1 MSLFESEILIDADH
15 NERLENLK
23 RKLAKD
29 PDNFELNKLF
39 AKHLVDYSTNKKNAR
54 IALTHLKR
62 ALEQRGDLEARTIY
76 ITALRLH
83 DEHDL
88 ALETALTSTTEPYE
102 SARFCND
109 VARIYLEKKEY
120 SVAREKF
127 EEGLRYFPDDD
138 RLTRGLISALEY
150 YFKHTKDE
158 KLLTRATSLSDR
170 LMKKDPEK
178 VGNVLTKI
186 HMNDRIPRKS
196 IDDKIDKNIT
206 MLEEYSQT
214 FPKTYYE
221 VYYTSI
227 ENTANCLSGI
237 HAELLKIKSEI
248 KMSEISKKSKKDLLV
263 SEVAKRPEVEKHLSE
278 AIMIIDESINRNS
291 DYFLKYL
298 LFDKLTLTWRLS
310 QFKEALYTCEDILRV
325 IHDNRIL
332 YTKGRLHIRLG
343 DFKLAVKIFEQ
354 LLDGEEKTKNKLTLH
369 EKILACFD
377 GLKLKDKI
385 KHEKKIIKDLKK
397 TLKEEEKK
405 NSTGTE
411 KQKLTEMQIAEN
423 LDKLDTKPADGITWN
438 DPNDPEGNKEAWVD
452 HWKKMKYH
460 VSWLDHYA
468 IHEVFDLT
476 DKLVDFDESGIANLR
491 IMSKV
496 GYDEHS
502 KDGGKSF
509 YKKFKNWKA
518 TLETF
523 AKNNKKC
530 KVEYRMFFAGV
541 GPGETHDLFHRRLLF
556 DNEKAFVVPGNDQV
570 YNRPKSDDFR
580 LCKHKETVSHR
591 QDYQETWDKAHDI
604 EDKKFLENFIRRVIK
619 QEKDCA
625 EIIEKEN
632 TKLVSKIKKELL
644 PKKKDKPAYV
654 TDESKVRSSVKKIV
668 TKFPEI
674 ADMSAGKSMEK
685 VMNETK
691 GKNDPK
697 IVKKILKEILRP

>member
-1 MSLFESEILIDADH
+1 MSLFESEILIDADR
-15 NERLENLK
+15 NERLETIK

-39 AKHLVDYSTNKKNAR
+39 AKHLVDYSPSKKNAR

-62 ALEQRGDLEARTIY
+62 ALEQKDDLEARTIC

-83 DEHDL
+83 GEHDV
-88 ALETALTSTTEPYE
+88 ALEKALTSTTEPYE

-127 EEGLRYFPDDD
+127 EEGLKYFPGDH

-150 YFKHTKDE
+150 YFEHTKDE
-158 KLLTRATSLSDR
+158 KLLTRATSLTDQ
-170 LMKKDPEK
+170 LMKQDPEK
-178 VGNVLTKI
+178 VPNVLTKI
-186 HMNDRIPRKS
+186 GMNRKIPRKS
-196 IDDKIDKNIT
+196 IDDKIDENIT
-206 MLEEYSQT
+206 LLEEYSQT

-221 VYYTSI
+221 VYYTKQS
-227 ENTANCLSGI
+227 NYANCLSGM
-237 HAELLKIKSEI
+237 HAYFLKIKYYR
-248 KMSEISKKSKKDLLV
+248 KMLEISKKSKKDLPI

-278 AIMIIDESINRNS
+278 AIMIIDESIKRNS
-291 DYFLKYL
+291 DYFLRYL
-298 LFDKLTLTWRLS
+298 LYHKLHLTWWLS

-325 IHDNRIL
+325 VHDNSIL
-332 YTKGRLHIRLG
+332 YIKGLLHLRLG
-343 DFKLAVKIFEQ
+343 DFKLAVNIFQQ
-354 LLDGEEKTKNKLTLH
+354 LLDGEENTKNKLTLH

-411 KQKLTEMQIAEN
+411 KQKPTEMQIAEN
-423 LDKLDTKPADGITWN
+423 LDKLDSKPADGTTWN
-438 DPNDPEGNKEAWVD
+438 DPRDPEGNKEAWVD

-468 IHEVFDLT
+468 DHEIFNLT
-476 DKLVDFDESGIANLR
+476 DDLVDFDESGITNLR

-496 GYDEHS
+496 DYNDHS

-509 YKKFKNWKA
+509 YKKLKNWKA

-530 KVEYRMFFAGV
+530 KVEYRMFFAGE
-541 GPGETHDLFHRRLLF
+541 GPDETHDWFHRRLLF
-556 DNEKAFVVPGNDQV
+556 DNEKAFVVPGNQQV
-570 YNRPKSDDFR
+570 YNRPKGDDFR
-580 LCKHKETVSHR
+580 LCKHKETVSYRH
-591 QDYQETWDKAHDI
+591 DYQEAWDKAHNI

-619 QEKDCA
+619 QDKDCA

-674 ADMSAGKSMEK
+674 ADMSIGKSLEK

-691 GKNDPK
+691 GKYDPK